1 MDIDVSL
8 SVNIQDGKSNIQKL
22 IVKMLEASGKIPF
35 PADLWKICMG
45 FISLGKYFPSS
56 DD

>member
-8 SVNIQDGKSNIQKL
+8 SADIQDGKSKIQKL

-35 PADLWKICMG
+35 SCRFMEDLFGIYQSGKI
-45 FISLGKYFPSS
+45 FPVV
-56 DD
+56 

>member
-35 PADLWKICMG
+35 SSRFMEDLYGIHQSGKI
-45 FISLGKYFPSS
+45 FPVV
-56 DD
+56 